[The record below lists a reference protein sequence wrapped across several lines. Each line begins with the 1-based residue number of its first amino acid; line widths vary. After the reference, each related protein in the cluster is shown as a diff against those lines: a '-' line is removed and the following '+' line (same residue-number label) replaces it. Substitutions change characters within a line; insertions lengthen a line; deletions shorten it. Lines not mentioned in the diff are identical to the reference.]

1 MFSALIIKF
10 FTIQIIEGEK
20 WSQKAKNLHE
30 IVIKEP
36 FRRGSFYSNT
46 SLYRRHPESPQP
58 LVIDVPVFHLYIDPA
73 SIPERCHD
81 DIAKELW
88 SFASLPLSSREHFDK
103 QFTYSRSRSRKL
115 IVELDKESHDAIVT
129 WWRGYSR
136 ANKIAGNAIYFIND
150 YQRSYPFGSLLGQ
163 ALHTIRDTKEEVT
176 KQGLPTGGLEL
187 YFNEQLTGT
196 LGKRRI
202 IRSLRNPIA
211 KGELLVAP
219 HNGADI
225 YLTINHYIQSIVE
238 EELAHAITTA
248 KAVGGWAVMMEP
260 ATGEIMALAQY
271 PFFDPMNYHEYF
283 NDKDLVE
290 DSKIR
295 AVTDAYE
302 PGSSMKPITVAI
314 ALQANKELQASGKE
328 ALFDPDEKLDT
339 SRGNFPG
346 RSRDLKDGRVHKFL
360 NMYQALQKS
369 SNIYVARL
377 AQRIVETMG
386 DEWYR
391 QAIENFGFGKKTYIE
406 LPAEAQGLVPTPG
419 VKYASGALQWSKPT
433 PFSLAMGHNIIMNSI
448 QHARAYCIF
457 ANGGFLV
464 TPTIVKKIV
473 EHHDDGS
480 ENVILENKSDDV
492 TVFPKILDEDII
504 EKVIKGMKYVTK
516 MGGTARRADI
526 SGYTEAGKSGTSE
539 KIIDGKYSDERYISN
554 FIGFAPLKN
563 PRFVL
568 LVVIDEPSRVYLP
581 YIGKNWHGGTCASPA
596 FRNIAFRTLE
606 YLGVSPDDPH
616 GYPVGDPRRDAK
628 EADWL
633 DEIEELRET
642 YKQWNEQ

>member
-1 MFSALIIKF
+1 
-10 FTIQIIEGEK
+10 
-20 WSQKAKNLHE
+20 
-30 IVIKEP
+30 
-36 FRRGSFYSNT
+36 
-46 SLYRRHPESPQP
+46 
-58 LVIDVPVFHLYIDPA
+58 
-73 SIPERCHD
+73 
-81 DIAKELW
+81 
-88 SFASLPLSSREHFDK
+88 
-103 QFTYSRSRSRKL
+103 
-115 IVELDKESHDAIVT
+115 
-129 WWRGYSR
+129 
-136 ANKIAGNAIYFIND
+136 
-150 YQRSYPFGSLLGQ
+150 
-163 ALHTIRDTKEEVT
+163 
-176 KQGLPTGGLEL
+176 
-187 YFNEQLTGT
+187 
-196 LGKRRI
+196 
-202 IRSLRNPIA
+202 
-211 KGELLVAP
+211 
-219 HNGADI
+219 
-225 YLTINHYIQSIVE
+225 
-238 EELAHAITTA
+238 
-248 KAVGGWAVMMEP
+248 
-260 ATGEIMALAQY
+260 
-271 PFFDPMNYHEYF
+271 
-283 NDKDLVE
+283 
-290 DSKIR
+290 
-295 AVTDAYE
+295 
-302 PGSSMKPITVAI
+302 
-314 ALQANKELQASGKE
+314 
-328 ALFDPDEKLDT
+328 
-339 SRGNFPG
+339 
-346 RSRDLKDGRVHKFL
+346 
-360 NMYQALQKS
+360 
-369 SNIYVARL
+369 
-377 AQRIVETMG
+377 
-386 DEWYR
+386 
-391 QAIENFGFGKKTYIE
+391 
-406 LPAEAQGLVPTPG
+406 
-419 VKYASGALQWSKPT
+419 
-433 PFSLAMGHNIIMNSI
+433 MGHNIIMNSI